1 MTTDQGRERSG
12 RQPGWIRR
20 LIGWIAP
27 HKADAIA
34 AFSVAIAGTAIA
46 AFAPLV
52 QKVIVDDVISDP
64 SRPLW
69 PWLLLLVIFGVTRF
83 GLAFVRRYRG
93 GRIALA
99 VQHDLRTAIF
109 RQLQRLDFASHDEM
123 QTGQLVSRAG
133 SDIMLIQG
141 LLQFLP
147 IVIGN
152 LLMLVISLVIM
163 FVLSPLLALVM
174 LLMTPALLWT
184 ALRLRTAVFPAS
196 WDAQQIAGEV
206 ATVVEESV
214 TGVRIVKGFGQERRQ
229 LDQLADQSRALFGS
243 RLRLVRIQARLQSL
257 MQTIPTFGM
266 VAVLA
271 LGGWLALQGEISLG
285 VFLAFSSYM
294 LALVSPVRMFASML
308 TVAQLARAGAER
320 IFELLDSTPLVQE
333 RPDASILRPTRG
345 EITFDAVSFG
355 YLRAEPVLRDFSL
368 TVRPGETV
376 ALVGTSGSGK
386 STVGLLLPRFYDV
399 HEGAVRVD
407 DVDVR
412 DVTLVSLREQI
423 GVVFEDSFLFSDTI
437 RNNISFARPEASDA
451 DVEAAARAVEAHEF
465 VTGLPEGYETIV
477 GEQGLT
483 LSGGQRQRI
492 ALARALLSDPRIL
505 LLDDATSSVDA
516 GIEAEIHRTLRRLLV
531 GRTTILIAHRRSTL
545 ELADRIV
552 VVDQGRVVDE
562 GSHDELIARCRVY
575 RDLLAGPGDD
585 LEELPLDTA
594 DVDALGESTAVD
606 DRIAARGDGA
616 AELEGMTVSAWPERA
631 ETAPRGANPA
641 AAPPMGRGMGG
652 PPGIG
657 GMGPALAATPDLLE
671 KVEALPP
678 VVDEPDID
686 IATQTRPE
694 SNFRFAGFLRQ
705 FRWPLIAGLVLVTL
719 DGLATLAGPWL
730 IRYGIN
736 EGVAKDAQS
745 ALWAAS
751 AAFLA
756 IALADWWVMWAQTRV
771 MGRASERMLFAL
783 RVKLFAHLQRLGI
796 DYFEREMAGRVMTR
810 MTTDIDSL
818 SQFLQTGLVTALVN
832 AITLVGVAIALVF
845 MDWKLALATA
855 LVLPPL
861 IAATIWFQRNSSRAY
876 DNARQHI
883 ANVNANLQEGL
894 SGVRVSQAYVREGTN
909 QAEFENVARGYLNAR
924 LGAQK
929 LVAMYFPF
937 VEMLSELAAALVLG
951 VGSVLITDNTLQ
963 AGTLI
968 AFLLYLDLFFS
979 PIQQLSQTFDGYQ
992 QARVSLDRIHELLA
1006 KETSVP
1012 PAENP
1017 VFPEELRG
1025 DVVFDDVV
1033 FRYPQTVSDAL
1044 RGVRFTIP
1052 AGQSVALVGE
1062 TGAGKSTVLKLVAR
1076 FYDATEGQVLV
1087 DGVPVDQY
1095 DAVAYHRHLGIVP
1108 QEAYLFSGT
1117 IRDNIAFGRAGATN
1131 AEVEAAARA
1140 VSAHDFIAALPCGYL
1155 THVSER
1161 GRSLSSGQR
1170 QLIALARAHLV
1181 DPAILLLDE
1190 ATSNLDLATEARVTA
1205 AMHIASR
1212 GRTTILIAHRLQ
1224 TARLAE
1230 RILVVDDGRV
1240 VEDGSHEALLAQG
1253 GRYARLWDASAD
1265 TARGSAV
1272 GAGGGLHPGA

>member
-1 MTTDQGRERSG
+1 VK
-12 RQPGWIRR
+12 
-20 LIGWIAP
+20 P
-27 HKADAIA
+27 HKRDAIA
-34 AFSVAIAGTAIA
+34 AFSVAIVGTAIA

-52 QKVIVDDVISDP
+52 QKIIVDDVISDP

-69 PWLLLLVIFGVTRF
+69 PWLLLLVVFGISRF
-83 GLAFVRRYRG
+83 ALAYVRRFRG

-152 LLMLVISLVIM
+152 ILMFVISLGIM
-163 FVLSPLLALVM
+163 LTLSPPLTLVM
-174 LLMTPALLWT
+174 LLVTPALLWT
-184 ALRLRTAVFPAS
+184 TLRLRRGIFPAS
-196 WDAQQIAGEV
+196 WDAQQLAGEV

-214 TGVRIVKGFGQERRQ
+214 TGVRIVKGFGQEQRQ
-229 LDQLADQSRALFGS
+229 LDQLTERSDELFGS
-243 RLRLVRIQARLQSL
+243 RLRLVRITARLQSL
-257 MQTIPTFGM
+257 LQTIPAFGM

-271 LGGWLALQGEISLG
+271 LGGWLAIQGEISLG
-285 VFLAFSSYM
+285 VFLAFSTYM
-294 LALVSPVRMFASML
+294 LSLVAPVRMFASML
-308 TVAQLARAGAER
+308 TIAQLARAGAER

-333 RPDASILRPTRG
+333 KPDASVLTPTRG
-345 EITFDAVSFG
+345 EVSFDGVSFG
-355 YLRAEPVLRDFSL
+355 YLRTEPVLRDFSL
-368 TVRPGETV
+368 TVAPGETV

-399 HEGAVRVD
+399 HDGSVRID

-412 DVTLVSLREQI
+412 DVTLASLREQI

-437 RNNISFARPEASDA
+437 RSNIAFARPDASDA
-451 DVEAAARAVEAHEF
+451 DVEAAARAVEAHDF
-465 VTGLPEGYETIV
+465 VTGLPDRYDTVV

-505 LLDDATSSVDA
+505 LLDDATSAVDA
-516 GIEAEIHRTLRRLLV
+516 RVEAEIHRTLRRLLV
-531 GRTTILIAHRRSTL
+531 GRTTILIAHRRSSL

-552 VVDQGRVVDE
+552 VVDQGHVVDE
-562 GSHDELIARCRVY
+562 GSHVDLLARCRVY

-585 LEELPLDTA
+585 AEGIDLDAVEVPDELVTA
-594 DVDALGESTAVD
+594 AKPNA
-606 DRIAARGDGA
+606 DGITPA
-616 AELEGMTVSAWPERA
+616 AWPARA
-631 ETAPRGANPA
+631 E
-641 AAPPMGRGMGG
+641 AAPVGVMPTAGAPAGPGRGGMGGGMGRGF
-652 PPGIG
+652 G
-657 GMGPALAATPDLLE
+657 GMGPALSATPELLE
-671 KVEALPP
+671 QVAQLPP
-678 VVDEPDID
+678 AVDEPDVD
-686 IATQTRPE
+686 LDEQTRVERPF
-694 SNFRFAGFLRQ
+694 SFRRFLRP
-705 FRWPLIAGLVLVTL
+705 FRLPLVAGLVLVTL

-730 IRYGIN
+730 IRFGIN
-736 EGVAKDAQS
+736 EGVAKDAHA

-751 AAFLA
+751 VAFLV
-756 IALADWWVMWAQTRV
+756 ITLADWWVMWAQTRV
-771 MGRASERMLFAL
+771 MGRTSERMLFAL

-832 AITLVGVAIALVF
+832 LVTLVGIAIALVF
-845 MDWKLALATA
+845 MNWQLALATA
-855 LVLPPL
+855 VVMPPL
-861 IAATIWFQRNSSRAY
+861 IVATVWFQRNSSRAY
-876 DNARQHI
+876 DRARDNI
-883 ANVNANLQEGL
+883 AAVNANLQEGL

-909 QAEFENVARGYLNAR
+909 QAEFETVARGYLDAR

-951 VGSVLITDNTLQ
+951 VGSVLLRDNALQ
-963 AGTLI
+963 TGTLI
-968 AFLLYLDLFFS
+968 AFLLYVDLFFD
-979 PIQQLSQTFDGYQ
+979 PIQQLSQTFDSYQ
-992 QARVSLDRIHELLA
+992 QARVSLDRIDELLSL
-1006 KETSVP
+1006 ESSVP
-1012 PAENP
+1012 PPADPVRPAEL
-1017 VFPEELRG
+1017 EG
-1025 DVVFDDVV
+1025 DVRFDDVV
-1033 FRYPQTVSDAL
+1033 FRYPQTVTDAL
-1044 RGVRFTIP
+1044 RGVSFEIP

-1076 FYDATEGQVLV
+1076 FYDVGSGAVLV
-1087 DGVPVDQY
+1087 DGVPVDRF
-1095 DAVAYHRHLGIVP
+1095 DTVAYHRHLGIVP

-1117 IRDNIAFGRAGATN
+1117 IRDNIAFGRADATD

-1140 VSAHDFIAALPCGYL
+1140 VSAHDFIAALPGGYL
-1155 THVSER
+1155 TFVSER

-1205 AMHIASR
+1205 AMQIASR

-1224 TARLAE
+1224 TARLAD

-1240 VEDGSHEALLAQG
+1240 VEDGSHESLLALG
-1253 GRYARLWDASAD
+1253 GHYARLWEASSD
-1265 TARGSAV
+1265 TAT
-1272 GAGGGLHPGA
+1272 GASVATGGGLH

>member
-1 MTTDQGRERSG
+1 MTGQE
-12 RQPGWIRR
+12 QKGWIRR
-20 LIGWIAP
+20 LITWIAP
-27 HKADAIA
+27 HKRDAIA
-34 AFSVAIAGTAIA
+34 TFSVAIAGTAIA

-52 QKVIVDDVISDP
+52 QKIIVDDVLTDP

-69 PWLLLLVIFGVTRF
+69 PWLLLLVVFGVTRF
-83 GLAFVRRYRG
+83 GLAFVRRFRG

-152 LLMLVISLVIM
+152 VLMFLISLVIM
-163 FVLSPLLALVM
+163 VVLSPLLALVM
-174 LLMTPALLWT
+174 LLVTPALLWT

-214 TGVRIVKGFGQERRQ
+214 TGVRIVKGFGQEQRQ
-229 LDQLADQSRALFGS
+229 LDQLTHRSRGLFAS

-257 MQTIPTFGM
+257 MQTIPALGM

-271 LGGWLALQGEISLG
+271 VGGWLALRGEISLG

-294 LALVSPVRMFASML
+294 LALVAPVRMFAGML
-308 TVAQLARAGAER
+308 TIAQLARAGAER

-333 RPDASILRPTRG
+333 RPDAAILTPTRG
-345 EITFDAVSFG
+345 EITFDAVTFG
-355 YLRAEPVLRDFSL
+355 YLRTEPVLRDFSL
-368 TVRPGETV
+368 TVEPGETV

-399 HEGAVRVD
+399 HAGSVRID

-412 DVTLVSLREQI
+412 DVTLSSLREQI

-437 RNNISFARPEASDA
+437 RNNIAFARPDASDA

-465 VTGLPEGYETIV
+465 VIGLPDGYETVV

-516 GIEAEIHRTLRRLLV
+516 RVEAEIHQTLRRLLV
-531 GRTTILIAHRRSTL
+531 GRTTVLIAHRRSTL

-562 GSHDELIARCRVY
+562 GTHTELIARCLVY
-575 RDLLAGPGDD
+575 RNLLAGPGDD
-585 LEELPLDTA
+585 VEGLDLEAAANAQVAA
-594 DVDALGESTAVD
+594 DL
-606 DRIAARGDGA
+606 AAAAPNGDGV
-616 AELEGMTVSAWPERA
+616 TPSAWPDRA
-631 ETAPRGANPA
+631 EAAPIGIAPGAAPA
-641 AAPPMGRGMGG
+641 AAIGRMGG
-652 PPGIG
+652 PMGG
-657 GMGPALAATPDLLE
+657 GMGPALAPTPELLE
-671 KVEALPP
+671 KVAALPP
-678 VVDEPDID
+678 AADEPDVD
-686 IATQTRPE
+686 IAAQTKLETP
-694 SNFRFAGFLRQ
+694 FRFTHFLRP
-705 FRWPLIAGLVLVTL
+705 FRWPLAAGLLLVTL

-736 EGVAKDAQS
+736 EGVAKDAEG

-751 AAFLA
+751 MAFLL
-756 IALADWWVMWAQTRV
+756 ITLADWWVMWAQTRV
-771 MGRASERMLFAL
+771 MGRTSERMLFAL

-796 DYFEREMAGRVMTR
+796 DYFEREMAGRIMTR
-810 MTTDIDSL
+810 MTTDVDSL

-832 AITLVGVAIALVF
+832 GITLVGVAVALVL
-845 MDWKLALATA
+845 MNWQLALATS

-861 IAATIWFQRNSSRAY
+861 IAATVWFQRNSSRAY
-876 DNARQHI
+876 DSARQHI
-883 ANVNANLQEGL
+883 ATVNANLQEGL

-909 QAEFENVARGYLNAR
+909 QEEFETVARGYLNAR

-951 VGSVLITDNTLQ
+951 VGSVMLTDHTLQ
-963 AGTLI
+963 TGTLI

-979 PIQQLSQTFDGYQ
+979 PIQQLSQTFDSYQ
-992 QARVSLDRIHELLA
+992 QARVSLDRVDELLLR
-1006 KETSVP
+1006 ESSVP
-1012 PAENP
+1012 PATDPIVPDEI
-1017 VFPEELRG
+1017 VGE
-1025 DVVFDDVV
+1025 VVFHDVV
-1033 FRYPQTVSDAL
+1033 FRYPQTISDAL

-1076 FYDATEGQVLV
+1076 FYDPTSGEVLV
-1087 DGVPVDQY
+1087 DGVPVGRY
-1095 DAVAYHRHLGIVP
+1095 DPVSYHGHLGIVP

-1117 IRDNIAFGRAGATN
+1117 IRDNIAFGRADATD

-1140 VSAHDFIAALPCGYL
+1140 VSAHDFIAALPHGYL

-1205 AMHIASR
+1205 AMRIAAR

-1224 TARLAE
+1224 TARLAD

-1240 VEDGSHEALLAQG
+1240 VEDGSHASLLAQG
-1253 GRYARLWDASAD
+1253 GRYARLWEASTD
-1265 TARGSAV
+1265 SAP
-1272 GAGGGLHPGA
+1272 GAVVTTGGGLHPGA

>member
-1 MTTDQGRERSG
+1 MSQGAG
-12 RQPGWIRR
+12 KQAGWIRR
-20 LIGWIAP
+20 LLTWIAP
-27 HKADAIA
+27 HKRDAVA

-52 QKVIVDDVISDP
+52 QKVIVDDVLTDP
-64 SRPLW
+64 KRPLW
-69 PWLLLLVIFGVTRF
+69 PWLLLLVVFGIARF
-83 GLAFVRRYRG
+83 GLAYVRRFRG
-93 GRIALA
+93 GRIALD

-133 SDIMLIQG
+133 SDITLIQG

-152 LLMLVISLVIM
+152 VLMLLISLVIM

-174 LLMTPALLWT
+174 LLVTPALLWT

-214 TGVRIVKGFGQERRQ
+214 TGVRIVKGFGQEQRQ
-229 LDQLADQSRALFGS
+229 LDQLTDQSRGLFGS

-257 MQTIPTFGM
+257 MQTIPSLGM

-271 LGGWLALQGEISLG
+271 LGGWLALEGNISLG

-294 LALVSPVRMFASML
+294 LALVAPVRMFASML
-308 TVAQLARAGAER
+308 TIAQLARAGAER

-333 RPDASILRPTRG
+333 RPDAVALSPTHG

-399 HEGAVRVD
+399 HTGAVRID

-412 DVTLVSLREQI
+412 DVTLASLREQI
-423 GVVFEDSFLFSDTI
+423 GVVFEDSFLFSDSI
-437 RNNISFARPEASDA
+437 RNNIAFARPDATDA
-451 DVEAAARAVEAHEF
+451 DVEATARAVEAHEF
-465 VTGLPEGYETIV
+465 VTGLPDGYETVV

-516 GIEAEIHRTLRRLLV
+516 RVEAEIHRTLRRLLV

-562 GSHDELIARCRVY
+562 GTHDELIARCRVY

-585 LEELPLDTA
+585 LEELPLDA
-594 DVDALGESTAVD
+594 SEEAVGAEVD
-606 DRIAARGDGA
+606 DRIAAHANGDGGVTPA
-616 AELEGMTVSAWPERA
+616 AWPAQAERPPVGL
-631 ETAPRGANPA
+631 APRAAPA
-641 AAPPMGRGMGG
+641 APMGRGMGG
-652 PPGIG
+652 GFG
-657 GMGPALAATPDLLE
+657 GMGPSLAPTPELME
-671 KVEALPP
+671 KVAKLPP
-678 VVDEPDID
+678 AADEPDVD
-686 IATQTRPE
+686 VEAQTRLE
-694 SNFRFAGFLRQ
+694 TAFRFSRFLRP
-705 FRWPLIAGLVLVTL
+705 FRGPLVAGLVLVAL

-730 IRYGIN
+730 IRFGIN
-736 EGVAKDAQS
+736 EGVAKDATG

-751 AAFLA
+751 VAFLV
-756 IALADWWVMWAQTRV
+756 ITLADWWVMWAQTRV
-771 MGRASERMLFAL
+771 MGRTSERMLFAL

-796 DYFEREMAGRVMTR
+796 DYFEREMAGRIMTR

-832 AITLVGVAIALVF
+832 GITLVGVAIALVL
-845 MDWKLALATA
+845 MDWKLALATS

-876 DNARQHI
+876 DSARQHI
-883 ANVNANLQEGL
+883 ASVNANLQEGL

-951 VGSVLITDNTLQ
+951 VGSVMLTDNTLQ
-963 AGTLI
+963 TGTLI

-979 PIQQLSQTFDGYQ
+979 PIQQLSQTFDSYQ
-992 QARVSLDRIHELLA
+992 QARVSLDRIDELL
-1006 KETSVP
+1006 TRQSSVA
-1012 PAENP
+1012 PAADP
-1017 VFPEELRG
+1017 VVPDEIRG
-1025 DVVFDDVV
+1025 EVVFDDVV

-1044 RGVRFTIP
+1044 RGVRFRIQ
-1052 AGQSVALVGE
+1052 AGSSVALVGE

-1076 FYDATEGQVLV
+1076 FYDASAGHVLV

-1095 DAVAYHRHLGIVP
+1095 DSSAYHRHLGIVP

-1117 IRDNIAFGRAGATN
+1117 LRDNIAFGRADATD

-1140 VSAHDFIAALPCGYL
+1140 VSAHDFIAALPNGYL

-1205 AMHIASR
+1205 AMRVAAR

-1224 TARLAE
+1224 TARLAD
-1230 RILVVDDGRV
+1230 RILVVDDGQV
-1240 VEDGSHEALLAQG
+1240 VEDGSHESLLAQG
-1253 GRYARLWDASAD
+1253 GRYARLWEASTD
-1265 TARGSAV
+1265 SAPSAAV
-1272 GAGGGLHPGA
+1272 ATGGGLHPGA